1 MPAAPSSTQVRRRR
15 PDQRCGGVQTR
26 QPALQSSEVDLYSV
40 HGFGDSVPGVF
51 HVSLLPENNSSQ
63 DTPEAPPPAAYP
75 AAPNLQMPGRS
86 TMYPFLP

>member
-1 MPAAPSSTQVRRRR
+1 MPAASGRTQVLRHG
-15 PDQRCGGVQTR
+15 PDQRCSGVQSR
-26 QPALQSSEVDLYSV
+26 QPALQSSEIDLYPI
-40 HGFGDSVPGVF
+40 HGLGDSVPGVF

-63 DTPEAPPPAAYP
+63 NTPEAPPPAAYP